1 MAGFTVSAN
10 GRVDSNPDVNELH
23 ARMTTKQ
30 AAPETPLPW
39 QLDENRFIVRQHF
52 TVADCGPEER
62 HHINA
67 AYIVHACNAYPR
79 LEAERAEL
87 VAETHR
93 LRRLLADIYDHA
105 RQIPMGGEGTEQ
117 ESRLDAIISASSLAQ
132 RSYK

>member
-1 MAGFTVSAN
+1 MT
-10 GRVDSNPDVNELH
+10 
-23 ARMTTKQ
+23 TTKQ

-79 LEAERAEL
+79 LLAERAEL
-87 VAETHR
+87 VAALR
-93 LRRLLADIYDHA
+93 LGRSAEDHLA
-105 RQIPMGGEGTEQ
+105 RQALLRKLGAE
-117 ESRLDAIISASSLAQ
+117 
-132 RSYK
+132 

>member
-87 VAETHR
+87 VAALHDLEAWCALATR
-93 LRRLLADIYDHA
+93 GELAELSGPRKTARALLAKLGA
-105 RQIPMGGEGTEQ
+105 E
-117 ESRLDAIISASSLAQ
+117 
-132 RSYK
+132 